1 MSKLEIA
8 SINVQGLQDN
18 KKRKRIFQ
26 TFRNSKF
33 DIILLQETHSTDED
47 IIDWKKDWIGT
58 AFFSSLNSTKSRVPI
73 LCKEFKNFK
82 VKFEKSD
89 QAGHIISVTVETPKY
104 KFQIANTY
112 VPNIPSPLPQLKIFF
127 DKQKCYATPKHQ
139 AILGGDFNMV
149 ENLTMDRQEGNPNRQ
164 HQYRLKELN
173 KVII

>member
-104 KFQIANTY
+104 K
-112 VPNIPSPLPQLKIFF
+112 
-127 DKQKCYATPKHQ
+127 
-139 AILGGDFNMV
+139 
-149 ENLTMDRQEGNPNRQ
+149 
-164 HQYRLKELN
+164 
-173 KVII
+173 

>member
-58 AFFSSLNSTKSRVPI
+58 AFF
-73 LCKEFKNFK
+73 
-82 VKFEKSD
+82 
-89 QAGHIISVTVETPKY
+89 
-104 KFQIANTY
+104 
-112 VPNIPSPLPQLKIFF
+112 
-127 DKQKCYATPKHQ
+127 
-139 AILGGDFNMV
+139 
-149 ENLTMDRQEGNPNRQ
+149 
-164 HQYRLKELN
+164 
-173 KVII
+173 